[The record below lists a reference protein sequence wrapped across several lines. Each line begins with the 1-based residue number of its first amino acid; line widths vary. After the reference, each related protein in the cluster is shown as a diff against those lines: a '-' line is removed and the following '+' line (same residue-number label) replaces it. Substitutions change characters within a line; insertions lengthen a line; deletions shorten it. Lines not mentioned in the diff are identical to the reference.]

1 MTLDRVPVL
10 GDAAV
15 AVLESP
21 SKGRYVVATSTYQP
35 GDVVFQDQA
44 FVYASCNGEHLL
56 ETKVPTMAN
65 LLDDALETADEYHP
79 SMHRLFASLLTA
91 MRGFD
96 TIGEVDRA
104 KCILKC
110 VTQFLRH
117 PASLDGMM
125 ALSYVNEPACV
136 DTAQQLVH
144 AFPAVFTQVSV
155 PVLAKIIGVLNTNSH
170 ELEGIGG
177 TGLFLSACLME
188 HSCAPNCS
196 FTTDGHTL
204 WVTAIRPI
212 EVHDAMSIDYGNLF
226 YRPRHERQQ
235 QLQQGYGFACVCRA
249 CTDLPDKTRAYLC
262 RLHGC
267 PGLVHPFPTQPF
279 ETYQCTTCGQAWS
292 RAQVQAILHME
303 RELEAHL
310 PTTHRDILRI
320 ESSTPF
326 HRFHYLLFW
335 ALDSMGLKRAPGLDH
350 DENALGAMW
359 SDLMSAIEYVAPDAI
374 HEKVIYY
381 DQLAQVQVLTG
392 DIPGAVDAYGE
403 AYRISCVVSGAQT
416 PPTLALYQ
424 LMHNPPRNR
433 SDLIARYGRQDHEND
448 EVAME

>member
-104 KCILKC
+104 K
-110 VTQFLRH
+110 
-117 PASLDGMM
+117 
-125 ALSYVNEPACV
+125 
-136 DTAQQLVH
+136 
-144 AFPAVFTQVSV
+144 
-155 PVLAKIIGVLNTNSH
+155 
-170 ELEGIGG
+170 
-177 TGLFLSACLME
+177 
-188 HSCAPNCS
+188 
-196 FTTDGHTL
+196 
-204 WVTAIRPI
+204 
-212 EVHDAMSIDYGNLF
+212 
-226 YRPRHERQQ
+226 
-235 QLQQGYGFACVCRA
+235 YGFACVCRA

-279 ETYQCTTCGQAWS
+279 ETYQCTTCGQ
-292 RAQVQAILHME
+292 VQYVL
-303 RELEAHL
+303 
-310 PTTHRDILRI
+310 TTIDRI
-320 ESSTPF
+320 E
-326 HRFHYLLFW
+326 W
-335 ALDSMGLKRAPGLDH
+335 AWGRRGLDH

-381 DQLAQVQVLTG
+381 DQLAQVFH
-392 DIPGAVDAYGE
+392 IPGAVDAYGE